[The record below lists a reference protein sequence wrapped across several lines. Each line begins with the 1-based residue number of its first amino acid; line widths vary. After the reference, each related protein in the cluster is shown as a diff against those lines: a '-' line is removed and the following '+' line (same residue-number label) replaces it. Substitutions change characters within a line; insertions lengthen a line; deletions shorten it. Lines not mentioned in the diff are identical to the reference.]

1 LASRSGTP
9 SRIGQA
15 DSRLRR
21 STTSRLN
28 ELRETWLNPPDASDA
43 ELKKRT
49 LTNVYNARPT
59 WLDQAHQTLDQA
71 IWTAYGWPD
80 EPSETDDET
89 ILRRLLA
96 VNLERSAGTPQE
108 SAIMNDISGQRPPM
122 LTARS

>member
-1 LASRSGTP
+1 
-9 SRIGQA
+9 
-15 DSRLRR
+15 LRR

-96 VNLERSAGTPQE
+96 VNLERRGEEATGKREEGKAAGE
-108 SAIMNDISGQRPPM
+108 W
-122 LTARS
+122 